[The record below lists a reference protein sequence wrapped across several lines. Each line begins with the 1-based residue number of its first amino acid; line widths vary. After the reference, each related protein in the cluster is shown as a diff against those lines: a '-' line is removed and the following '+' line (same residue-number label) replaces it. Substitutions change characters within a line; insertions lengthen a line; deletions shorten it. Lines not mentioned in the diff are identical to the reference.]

1 MKRKWI
7 GIFILVPTLLFGFLA
22 ACTAQDG
29 TRVSDIWVRAAIL
42 TSPVVS
48 DQAEA
53 ADEGHGNLKIGSTN
67 SAAYLV
73 IRNEGDQDDRL
84 LSVECDAARVV
95 ELHKSTLHGDV
106 MQMQRVDAIK
116 IPVGETI
123 ELKTGGY
130 HIMLI
135 DLNHSLVADEKLPM
149 TLVFEH
155 AGRIDVE
162 ADVRMP

>member
-1 MKRKWI
+1 MKWKWI
-7 GIFILVPTLLFGFLA
+7 GIIVLVPTLLFVFLA
-22 ACTAQDG
+22 GCTAREG
-29 TRVSDIWVRAAIL
+29 IRVSDIWVRATNL
-42 TSPVVS
+42 TSPGMS

-53 ADEGHGNLKIGSTN
+53 MDQGHGNLKIGSTN
-67 SAAYLV
+67 SAGYLV
-73 IRNEGDQDDRL
+73 IHNVGDQDDQL

-106 MQMQRVDAIK
+106 MQMQPVDAIK
-116 IPVGETI
+116 IPARETI

-135 DLNHSLVADEKLPM
+135 DLNRNLVADEKLPM
-149 TLVFEH
+149 TLVFEL

-162 ADVRMP
+162 AGIRMP